1 MNSRILLQFLI
12 TFVVFVTLD
21 SIYLTS
27 MKGYFDNQ
35 VKLIQGSI
43 ISMKL
48 VPAILCYISLV
59 FGVYYFI
66 IKDRKTLL
74 DAFLL
79 GLVVYTVYEFTN
91 WALFKDWKPMTV
103 VIDSLWGGIL
113 FTLTTAIS
121 YFIYGKL
128 NKV

>member
-1 MNSRILLQFLI
+1 MNSRVLLQFLI
-12 TFVVFVTLD
+12 TFVIFVTLD

-35 VKLIQGSI
+35 VKSIQGRVI
-43 ISMKL
+43 NMNLI
-48 VPAILCYISLV
+48 PAVLCYISLV

-66 IKDRKTLL
+66 IKERKPLL

-79 GLVVYTVYEFTN
+79 GLVIYTVYEFTN
-91 WALFKDWKPMTV
+91 WSLFDNWKPMTV
-103 VIDSLWGGIL
+103 AIDSLWGAIL

-128 NKV
+128 NKG

>member
-1 MNSRILLQFLI
+1 MNSRVLLHFFI
-12 TFVVFVTLD
+12 TFIVFVTLD

-35 VKLIQGSI
+35 VKSIQGSI
-43 ISMKL
+43 IKMNL
-48 VPAILCYISLV
+48 VPAVLCYISLV

-66 IKDRKTLL
+66 IKERKSLL

-79 GLVVYTVYEFTN
+79 GLVIYTVYEFTN
-91 WALFKDWKPMTV
+91 WALFKEWKPFTV
-103 VIDSLWGGIL
+103 VIDSLWGAIL

-128 NKV
+128 NKG

>member
-1 MNSRILLQFLI
+1 
-12 TFVVFVTLD
+12 
-21 SIYLTS
+21 

-35 VKLIQGSI
+35 VKLIQGSVI
-43 ISMKL
+43 KMNL

-66 IKDRKTLL
+66 IKERKPLL

-79 GLVVYTVYEFTN
+79 GLVIYTVYEFTN
-91 WALFKDWKPMTV
+91 WALFNSWKPLTV
-103 VIDSLWGGIL
+103 VIDSLWGAIL

-128 NKV
+128 NKG

>member
-1 MNSRILLQFLI
+1 MNSRVLLKILI
-12 TFVVFVTLD
+12 TFIVFVTLD

-35 VKLIQGSI
+35 VKTIQGSI
-43 ISMKL
+43 IKMNL
-48 VPAILCYISLV
+48 VPAVLCYISLV
-59 FGVYYFI
+59 FGIYYFI
-66 IKDRKTLL
+66 IKERKPLL

-79 GLVVYTVYEFTN
+79 GLVIYTVYEFTN

-103 VIDSLWGGIL
+103 VIDSLWGAVL
-113 FTLTTAIS
+113 FTLTTAIIYS
-121 YFIYGKL
+121 IYGKL

>member
-1 MNSRILLQFLI
+1 MNSRFLLHFFI
-12 TFVVFVTLD
+12 TFIVFVTLD

-35 VKLIQGSI
+35 VKSIQGSI
-43 ISMKL
+43 IKMNL
-48 VPAILCYISLV
+48 VPAVLCYISLV

-66 IKDRKTLL
+66 IKERKSLL

-79 GLVVYTVYEFTN
+79 GLVIYTVYEFTN
-91 WALFKDWKPMTV
+91 WALFKEWKPFTV
-103 VIDSLWGGIL
+103 VIDSLWGAIL

-128 NKV
+128 NKG